1 MPDVSG
7 IQQTEN
13 EQPTPP
19 TASTP
24 AATEPGLKDP
34 TAERWTLGVICVATF
49 MLILDVTVVNV
60 ALPDIQSAL
69 HATLSQLEW
78 VVDAYALALGGFL
91 LIGGSLADR
100 YGRKQFF
107 LGGLVA
113 FTLGSLGCSVA
124 TSPITLVAAR
134 AVQGLGGATLFATA
148 LAILGREFEGEARGR
163 ALGVW
168 GAAVAL
174 GLAVGPLAG
183 GVLTELVSW
192 RAIFFVNV
200 PIGVGAFAV
209 GALRL
214 VPSAEPEDTPQ
225 DWPGAACFAL
235 ALLGLVFAL
244 VEGTTLGWTSP
255 LVVGAFGVA
264 VAAGTVFVALERARP
279 GLFDLAL
286 FRRPTFDAATLAVVG
301 QGFVIGPLLFYLV
314 RYLQEVLAASPLR
327 AGLELVPM
335 TVTCFVAA
343 LAGGR
348 LASGA
353 RDHVLLA
360 GSLALLGAGT
370 FLLSLVHQ
378 DGSWL
383 WLLPGLLVGGVG
395 WGAVNPVA
403 AHGTLEAVPSQRSG
417 MASGINNTARQ
428 VGIAIGLGAL
438 GSLFQSRVSTA
449 AAARLQP
456 LHLRAGHAVATTA
469 ARAGLTEALR
479 LVPPAQRNPAAA
491 ALRAATTSAL
501 HEVMVVGAVVAAGCA
516 VIVTR
521 LGATSKQKAA

>member
-1 MPDVSG
+1 
-7 IQQTEN
+7 
-13 EQPTPP
+13 
-19 TASTP
+19 
-24 AATEPGLKDP
+24 
-34 TAERWTLGVICVATF
+34 VICVATF

-69 HATLSQLEW
+69 HASLSQLEW

-113 FTLGSLGCSVA
+113 FTLGSLGCSLA
-124 TSPITLVAAR
+124 TSPFALVAAR

-148 LAILGREFEGEARGR
+148 LAILGRQYEGEARGR

-183 GVLTELVSW
+183 GLLTELVSW

-200 PIGVGAFAV
+200 PIGIGTFTV

-214 VPSAEPEDTPQ
+214 IPSAEPEDTPQ
-225 DWPGAACFAL
+225 DWPGAVSFAL
-235 ALLGLVFAL
+235 SLLGLVFAL

-255 LVVGAFGVA
+255 SVLGSFGVA
-264 VAAGTVFVALERARP
+264 AAAGAVFVALERARP
-279 GLFDLAL
+279 GLFDLSL

-327 AGLELVPM
+327 AGMELVPM

-360 GSLALLGAGT
+360 TSLALLGGGT
-370 FLLSLVHQ
+370 LLLALVHQ
-378 DGSWL
+378 GGSWL
-383 WLLPGLLVGGVG
+383 WLLPGLFVGGVG

-403 AHGTLEAVPSQRSG
+403 AHGSLEAVPPQRSG

-438 GSLFQSRVSTA
+438 GSVFQSRVSTA

-456 LHLRAGHAVATTA
+456 LHLGASHAVAIMA
-469 ARAGLTEALR
+469 ARGGLSEALR
-479 LVPPAQRNPAAA
+479 LVPPTARGPAAK
-491 ALRAATTSAL
+491 ALGAATTSAL
-501 HEVMVVGAVVAAGCA
+501 HEILVVGAAVAAGCA
-516 VIVTR
+516 LVVTR
-521 LGATSKQKAA
+521 LGEATRDA